1 MMWGGVVLKF
11 GGGEEVNPGSRV
23 VGAKDAKIHLYLLI
37 GAFRL
42 SIRLRM
48 VSGGEFD
55 VILEESG

>member
-1 MMWGGVVLKF
+1 MWGGVVLKF
-11 GGGEEVNPGSRV
+11 GSREEINPVSRV
-23 VGAKDAKIHLYLLI
+23 VRAKDAKICFYLLI

>member
-1 MMWGGVVLKF
+1 MWGGVMLEF
-11 GGGEEVNPGSRV
+11 GGREEVDPISRI
-23 VGAKDAKIHLYLLI
+23 VGAKDAKVRFYLLI

-55 VILEESG
+55 VILKESG